1 MDGAV
6 QCTFLM
12 AQLAAHL
19 WAAGTVATE
28 KAAATRAH
36 PAHPR
41 LWAAGTVAATCPYPV
56 LLRLWAT
63 GTVAVEKAAAKTR
76 RTRFRRLQPPRIKTR
91 CLVAS
96 P

>member
-1 MDGAV
+1 MDGVV
-6 QCTFLM
+6 QCDFLM

-19 WAAGTVATE
+19 WAAGTVTAE

-56 LLRLWAT
+56 LLRLWAA
-63 GTVAVEKAAAKTR
+63 GTVAVEKATAEAR
-76 RTRFRRLQPPRIKTR
+76 RARFRRLQPPRSKMR